1 MPYYDFKKL
10 NEISLYD
17 VCKAYGIDLKETS
30 TGYMGKVRGERTA
43 SFSISKSKN
52 CWSDFGVGESGGT
65 AISLVQYLEG
75 GIDYKEASKILAEKF
90 SIEPEGKKF
99 SKKDN
104 DKEQKGLTNTEYE
117 KLGVLYENA
126 IFNFDWDLEKL
137 TDKNLKKIN
146 ALLGMPMSELAE
158 KNPMLHDKIL
168 VNKVLPK
175 IKADI
180 KIFYLANEVQDK
192 VKSLYECETEKDK
205 EKAIVLMTMKCS
217 AVNSINEKI
226 DLLEKGL
233 QNDKYRYEDLRIS
246 KKENNIETGLIE
258 NLKDINK
265 KISSSNKRD
274 KEVGTIPY
282 RELKKLPGENRF
294 ISINSN
300 QLSALKNS
308 DIKFSAFLKEEN
320 LINLIIKETDIAKVK
335 EEFAK
340 NRDKNNINI
349 SVKEND
355 FEKTLNKMNVKFE
368 KQLGNTNYS
377 ALKKNGELEYMLIS
391 KSNNNMKLLNY
402 LQKNI
407 RICAFDKGDKL
418 NIAFSKADK
427 LKVEKLKESFKEI
440 NKSREKEK

>member
-65 AISLVQYLEG
+65 AISLVQFLEG
-75 GIDYKEASKILAEKF
+75 GIDYKEASRILAEKF
-90 SIEPEGKKF
+90 SIEPEGKNF
-99 SKKDN
+99 NKDN
-104 DKEQKGLTNTEYE
+104 KEQKGLTNAEYE
-117 KLGVLYENA
+117 KLGVFYENA

-137 TDKNLKKIN
+137 TDQNIKKIN
-146 ALLGMPMSELAE
+146 ALLGMPMCELAE
-158 KNPMLHDKIL
+158 KNPKLHDKIL

-175 IKADI
+175 IKSDI
-180 KIFYLANEVQDK
+180 KTFNLANEVQDK
-192 VKSLYECETEKDK
+192 VKPLYECETEKDK
-205 EKAIVLMTMKCS
+205 EKAIVLIAMKCS
-217 AVNSINEKI
+217 SANSINEKI

-233 QNDKYRYEDLRIS
+233 QSNKYRYEDLRI
-246 KKENNIETGLIE
+246 KEESNVETSLME
-258 NLKDINK
+258 NLKNINK
-265 KISSSNKRD
+265 EISLSNKRD

-282 RELKKLPGENRF
+282 KELKKLPGKNRF
-294 ISINSN
+294 ISINAN
-300 QLSALKNS
+300 QLSALKKS

-320 LINLIIKETDIAKVK
+320 LINLIIKETDVTKVK
-335 EEFAK
+335 EKIEK
-340 NRDKNNINI
+340 SKDENNINI

-355 FEKTLNKMNVKFE
+355 LEKTLNKMNVKFE
-368 KQLGNTNYS
+368 KQLGNINYS
-377 ALKKNGELEYMLIS
+377 ALKKTGELEYMLVP
-391 KSNNNMKLLNY
+391 KNNNNMKLLNY

-407 RICAFDKGDKL
+407 KICAFDKGDKL

-440 NKSREKEK
+440 NKSTIGREK